1 MVQAGTAIEGF
12 LADGQ
17 DRIGHPVVGDLFG
30 NHDVA
35 AIRSLAVPVQIAIIG
50 DFHSAVD
57 YIIVN
62 AVNDEVKPITVTR
75 GIIGD
80 IGKDLGE
87 ILPR

>member
-1 MVQAGTAIEGF
+1 MVQVGTGIEGF
-12 LADGQ
+12 LADGCYG
-17 DRIGHPVVGDLFG
+17 ISNALVGDLLG
-30 NHDVA
+30 NHDIAV
-35 AIRSLAVPVQIAIIG
+35 IGLLAVPVQIAIIG
-50 DFHSAVD
+50 DFHTAVY

-80 IGKDLGE
+80 IAKDLGE